1 MYKHMCCVFRMVS
14 SQMATTGENKVAHM
28 PSLLLLSAPLT
39 CRPTRGSNEE
49 WQQDTLPFSFTAV
62 LLQLRSLITFS
73 LWILFS
79 FFSLFLSSS
88 TVSRPS
94 CLAVY
99 GFFLWFYFGIFF
111 SRVVP
116 GKSARECFQSDDFD
130 GYQKCML
137 CVCNI
142 LHHGQLDSCK
152 WILSGTAREMG
163 ACNFCVFVLSG
174 ACFQGKPT
182 DIHSITNS
190 SFYCSAAQVRAG
202 WR

>member
-1 MYKHMCCVFRMVS
+1 
-14 SQMATTGENKVAHM
+14 MATRHSAVFFYGRFAPVTFTYYIFVVDFVFF
-28 PSLLLLSAPLT
+28 LLSFFVFFNCLSPLVFG
-39 CRPTRGSNEE
+39 RV
-49 WQQDTLPFSFTAV
+49 WIF
-62 LLQLRSLITFS
+62 SLI
-73 LWILFS
+73 LF
-79 FFSLFLSSS
+79 
-88 TVSRPS
+88 R
-94 CLAVY
+94 Y
-99 GFFLWFYFGIFF
+99 FF